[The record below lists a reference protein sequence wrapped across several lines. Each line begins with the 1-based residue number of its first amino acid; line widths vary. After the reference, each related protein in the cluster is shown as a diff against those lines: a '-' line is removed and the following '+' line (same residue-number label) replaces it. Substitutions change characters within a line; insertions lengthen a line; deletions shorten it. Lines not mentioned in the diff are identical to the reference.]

1 MKFSLPQLETGST
14 MKFDVYIASGM
25 GGTLRYNLNDHSY
38 STKLDLPQ
46 EKQQIFS
53 IELVTILSS
62 H

>member
-1 MKFSLPQLETGST
+1 MKFSLPQLETGSKI
-14 MKFDVYIASGM
+14 KFDVNIASGM
-25 GGTLRYNLNDHSY
+25 GGTLRYNLFDHSF

-53 IELVTILSS
+53 IELVTILLS

>member
-1 MKFSLPQLETGST
+1 MKFSLPQLETGSKI
-14 MKFDVYIASGM
+14 KFDVNIASGM
-25 GGTLRYNLNDHSY
+25 GVTLRYNLFDHSF

-53 IELVTILSS
+53 IELVTILLS